1 MKIKRKKLHRIAER
15 IGTRARR
22 AARTRDEI
30 VRAGLKVFSEKGFH
44 GATMDDIALELDATK
59 GLVYYYFNTKEDI
72 LAAII
77 ADNPLTAGV
86 ENLIA
91 AVKGMPI
98 REGLR
103 DAFMSVRKLLDSN
116 RQLVRFLFVQSALSE
131 AKAKAVYSGII
142 EKIYKMAAELV
153 ESAKQTGDVRSSIN
167 SNGLAK
173 FVVDFLTAEYI
184 GDSETA
190 TESQRDIFVDQ
201 VIDVLIN
208 GIATAQGRDI
218 ERGVTTASHSSVRS

>member
-1 MKIKRKKLHRIAER
+1 MKTKRKKLHRLAAR

-22 AARTRDEI
+22 AARTRGEI
-30 VRAGLKVFSEKGFH
+30 VRAGLKVFAEKGFH

-59 GLVYYYFNTKEDI
+59 GLVYYYFSTKEDI

-86 ENLIA
+86 ESLIA

-98 REGLR
+98 REGLH

-116 RQLVRFLFVQSALSE
+116 RQLVRFLYVQSALSE

-142 EKIYKMAAELV
+142 EKIYGMAADLV
-153 ESAKQTGDVRSSIN
+153 ETAKKTGDVRAAIDSG
-167 SNGLAK
+167 GLAK
-173 FVVDFLTAEYI
+173 FVVDFLTAEFI
-184 GDSETA
+184 GEAELGSEHR
-190 TESQRDIFVDQ
+190 RDIFVDQ

-208 GIATAQGRDI
+208 GIATRNSRDAT
-218 ERGVTTASHSSVRS
+218 RDAPQR